1 MAERRKPA
9 HSEGKAAPNTA
20 DIQVDTTQAPDK
32 GPVNQSDWASFA
44 DSLPRVIQPFAV
56 MAIGI
61 VRAAMPLFHAVWPVS
76 KLMGQSGMYLLA
88 MLSPLIFWLGS
99 KWVQWYVMSYVKKA
113 QRVLSWV
120 VWLIG
125 LLPKSNPPPA

>member
-9 HSEGKAAPNTA
+9 HSKAEAAPNTA
-20 DIQVDTTQAPDK
+20 DIRADTTQAPNK
-32 GPVNQSDWASFA
+32 SPVNKSDWTSFA
-44 DSLPRVIQPFAV
+44 NSLPTALQPFAV
-56 MAIGI
+56 LAIGI

-76 KLMGQSGMYLLA
+76 KLMGRSGIYLFA
-88 MLSPLIFWLGS
+88 MLSPLLWWLGS
-99 KWVQWYVMSYVKKA
+99 KLFQWYVMSYVKKG

-125 LLPKSNPPPA
+125 LLPKSTPPPA